1 MPSGEYNSSF
11 FFFSEDLFNTYV
23 IDIPG
28 ILIVSLHTSILSGY
42 YCPVIFLKV
51 STNGTTSATL
61 YIHSKSPVAV
71 QSFSLNKYENCSYLS
86 LVMVGLRLFKSLHK

>member
-28 ILIVSLHTSILSGY
+28 IIIVSLHTSILSGY
-42 YCPVIFLKV
+42 YCSAIFLKV
-51 STNGTTSATL
+51 STNGTTL

-71 QSFSLNKYENCSYLS
+71 QSFSLNKYENCF
-86 LVMVGLRLFKSLHK
+86 VFIPCDGRFKAT